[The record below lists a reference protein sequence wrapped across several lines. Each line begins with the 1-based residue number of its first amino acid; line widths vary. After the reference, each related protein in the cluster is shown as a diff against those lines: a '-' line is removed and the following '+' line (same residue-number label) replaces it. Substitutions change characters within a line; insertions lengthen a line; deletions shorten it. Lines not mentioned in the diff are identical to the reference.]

1 MILTIKNQKQKGSDL
16 LTNEWEL
23 ENLKKLKASVS
34 FYAISC
40 AIYFIMA

>member
-23 ENLKKLKASVS
+23 ENLKKIKGIRFLL
-34 FYAISC
+34 C
-40 AIYFIMA
+40 N